1 MKYSMVLSIFFCLM
15 LEQAQAGEEQQANL
29 RLALSHSQVLPDDNQ
44 PSQSTGDF
52 SSIRMRTAL
61 IMSVIVPGAGQTYLG
76 HPAKGALLS
85 FFALG
90 SVVGA
95 YVFQND
101 ITSNNERMVDVEGKY
116 LVAGNY
122 LDSDVQYQL
131 LTTLRDQSVRY
142 RTKRN
147 IFFGIAAAVW
157 ALNIAD
163 IVFYTP
169 DKGKEEMTM
178 SSIRGRLDVVPLANG
193 AGLRLSLAR

>member
-1 MKYSMVLSIFFCLM
+1 MVFFILFCLM
-15 LEQAQAGEEQQANL
+15 FGKAQAGEEQQTNL
-29 RLALSHSQVLPDDNQ
+29 RLALSNSQVLPDDNQ

-52 SSIRMRTAL
+52 SSKRMRTAL

-76 HPAKGALLS
+76 HPTKGALLS

-116 LVAGNY
+116 LTATNY
-122 LDSDVQYQL
+122 IDSDAQYRLL
-131 LTTLRDQSVRY
+131 LTLRNQSVRY

-147 IFFGIAAAVW
+147 IFLGVAAAVW
-157 ALNIAD
+157 ALNVAD
-163 IVFYTP
+163 IIFYTP
-169 DKGKEEMTM
+169 DKGREEMTM

-193 AGLRLSLAR
+193 AALQFSLAR

>member
-1 MKYSMVLSIFFCLM
+1 MKYSMVLFVLFCLM
-15 LEQAQAGEEQQANL
+15 LGQAQAGEEQRANL
-29 RLALSHSQVLPDDNQ
+29 RLALSTSQVLPDDNQ

-52 SSIRMRTAL
+52 SSKRMRTAL

-76 HPAKGALLS
+76 HPTKGALLS

-101 ITSNNERMVDVEGKY
+101 ITSNNQRMVDVEGKY
-116 LVAGNY
+116 LAAGNY
-122 LDSDVQYQL
+122 LDADTQYKL
-131 LTTLRDQSVRY
+131 LMTLRDQSVRY

-163 IVFYTP
+163 IIFYTP

-178 SSIRGRLDVVPLANG
+178 SSIRGRLGVVPLANG
-193 AGLRLSLAR
+193 AGFQLSLAR